1 MAAGSFLSV
10 TCLPNGFDPDTQ
22 LPQLSLSLLPT
33 IDSIALGDSIFKDW
47 PAHLSEVR
55 ASLNKAKLLFGTA
68 GNLLCPITLST
79 DSSQD
84 QQSLR
89 MWNALFDY
97 QLSTKTAA
105 RAASVVAK
113 THATTWMLSHD
124 AASLQ
129 QAHLAHRIERLAA
142 EMTNDPAAMQ
152 TANAKQQLIN
162 VYLNPNLKPLA
173 ADETRLSFSTLLGA
187 RTDAL
192 TYCQQLAKGALPTGF
207 AYTSKNFSSLVTAR
221 FNHALKILQQGDERL
236 MDIGVYA
243 ACLSCASSLL
253 RHADPTDT
261 GVPKDAATA
270 VTLLRS
276 GAGTPDPVKYPHAVT
291 VTSDALE
298 QAVRYVEF
306 LLYSR
311 RSRILM
317 GATHKKPMDCPP
329 VPPPDFHQTI
339 DLLRRFP
346 AILRPLGLV
355 FDVAVQLPANAIPDG
370 NYRISIDQLTV
381 TNLTSPALCLWTSTD
396 LKRPVNSAKGIFC
409 PANFPSGAGATPT
422 LPGNNLTSNR
432 YLNLGALNGDPAVG
446 AGNLPVY
453 SLVTEDAENE
463 THKRVQSAKAVS
475 QAGQYH
481 SSANQTKPSNVSSLD
496 DLPSTRTGGISLL
509 HTQRTERLTRAAQRV
524 SDPRLGGPD
533 MPFFADDLIMGYRFD
548 VRLSG
553 GNDRTGKVVPPG
565 RWYGLG
571 ARKSD
576 YIFVDE
582 NLKKIG
588 LRWAPSGKLELA
600 ADEGYVSAAA
610 TMTMPDAKD
619 GEHQLQAHQAMFTWS
634 GPGIGYT
641 PKSGT
646 KEAINDDGEA
656 APQCDQSVHLR
667 MTPVYTRGER
677 LLQLRFQHRYDLR
690 CRIVDLAG
698 NSAPRDE
705 TGFDSIGTAGK
716 ATVLSAMMQR
726 HEPIRSPQ
734 VLLTEKLDRQRE
746 PGAQSDR
753 LVVRTENDETTRAIV
768 PPREGLR
775 FAYMHGVVKDKSTQG
790 AFSNIELNDDG
801 SFPSVEDDP
810 TSVEGKDAIFRYSSD
825 GSDPAAP
832 FFPDPVVD
840 QLRVNLGSVSL
851 PAGVSTDALKQ
862 AISHTFSFYPRGG
875 AWPRCLP
882 CRIRVSGGK
891 QLELKAEVKDVLL
904 DDNGPNTLFVSGL
917 VITLPPAAVITL
929 NVSSSGADVDA
940 TGKSLDG
947 ASIKTAAT
955 LQSGAAHLL
964 ALQPPAGTMGAAGK
978 GGSVQP
984 QAGSGVTLVRN
995 TRSKDG
1001 KASAALPTLDPNN
1014 LGLALVSGHYKCT
1027 TPPQAITLV
1036 HAVEQPL
1043 IQVEPQGGKFEF
1055 RRDPGATA
1063 ALLRSDLPGD
1073 AEVWVS
1079 AAKISCTANWTDCVD
1094 DITKDDLT
1102 HVSVAEQVF
1111 EIAADDWNKN
1121 ANVFHHL
1128 RDTRAHD
1135 IVYLL
1140 SATSAFRDYFPAD
1153 DPPDKFVLSSPALP
1167 SRAVCSSVRP
1177 PAPVLSYCLPSFA
1190 VREDDNSTCKGWVRQ
1205 RLPAIRCYF
1214 ERPFL
1219 VSGNKEKI
1227 AAVLL
1232 ADGQADDG
1240 SAATAYVSRIGQDP
1254 LWLTDASR
1262 TMASALSAT
1271 ALTNCAVATKL
1282 QLAENNAIVDIAV
1295 FKTEYSRERK
1305 LWHCDIPFNLVG
1317 QYTPFVR
1324 LALVRY
1330 QEDALHSIKD
1340 NVEARISS
1348 VVLADFAQIAPN
1360 RYAALQR
1367 TGRAVTLTVSGDAYA
1382 MRAGG
1387 VLQDPTLAGMDKA
1400 RPTPVPFD
1408 NTFTVELQHRWHRL
1422 PLDFDP
1428 GWRPTSFKVPPP
1440 KTEVRD
1446 GIVTWKIQFQ
1456 LPESPAVFK
1465 YRMLLR
1471 ECETLYAD
1479 SDAARKANTQSWT
1492 ADLLKN
1498 GSVKSVQRMVYMDFF
1513 EL

>member
-22 LPQLSLSLLPT
+22 LPQISLSMLPT
-33 IDSIALGDSIFKDW
+33 IDSIALGDSTFKDW
-47 PAHLSEVR
+47 PNHLSEVR
-55 ASLNKAKLLFGTA
+55 ASLNKAKLLFGAT
-68 GNLLCPITLST
+68 GNLSCPITVST
-79 DSSQD
+79 DSSHD
-84 QQSLR
+84 QQSLQ
-89 MWNALFDY
+89 MWNALFGY
-97 QLSTKTAA
+97 QLSAKTAA
-105 RAASVVAK
+105 RTASVVAK

-142 EMTNDPAAMQ
+142 EMTVDRAAMQ
-152 TANAKQQLIN
+152 AANAKQQLIN

-173 ADETRLSFSTLLGA
+173 AGETRLSFSTLLGA

-192 TYCQQLAKGALPTGF
+192 KYCNGLAAGTLPAGF
-207 AYTSKNFSSLVTAR
+207 AYTSKDFSSLVTAR

-243 ACLSCASSLL
+243 AFLSCASSLV
-253 RHADPTDT
+253 RHADPNDT
-261 GVPKDAATA
+261 AVPKDAAVA
-270 VTLLRS
+270 MTLLRS
-276 GAGTPDPVKYPHAVT
+276 GAITPDAVARPHAVVIT
-291 VTSDALE
+291 KDALD

-317 GATHKKPMDCPP
+317 GKTHAKPEDCPP
-329 VPPPDFHQTI
+329 VTPPDFHQTI

-355 FDVAVQLPANAIPDG
+355 FDVVVQLPPNAIPDG
-370 NYRISIDQLTV
+370 NYPISIDQFPV
-381 TNLTSPALCLWTSTD
+381 TNLTSPALCLWTSTE
-396 LKRPVNSAKGIFC
+396 LKRPVNSAKGTFC
-409 PANFPSGAGATPT
+409 PANFPSGDGATPT
-422 LPGNNLTSNR
+422 LPGNNLTTNR

-481 SSANQTKPSNVSSLD
+481 SSANQTKPSNGSTLD

-509 HTQRTERLTRAAQRV
+509 HTQRPERLTRAAQRV
-524 SDPRLGGPD
+524 SDSRLGGPD

-553 GNDRTGKVVPPG
+553 GKDRTGKVVPPG

-576 YIFVDE
+576 YVFVDE

-600 ADEGYVSAAA
+600 ADEGYLSAAA
-610 TMTMPDAKD
+610 TMTKPDAKD
-619 GEHQLQAHQAMFTWS
+619 GENQLQAHQAMFTWS

-646 KEAINDDGEA
+646 KEAINDDGGA
-656 APQCDQSVHLR
+656 APQCDQSAHLR
-667 MTPVYTRGER
+667 MTPEYTRGER
-677 LLQLRFQHRYDLR
+677 LLQLRFQHSYDLR
-690 CRIVDLAG
+690 CRIVDIAG

-705 TGFDSIGTAGK
+705 TGFDSIGTAGS
-716 ATVLSAMMQR
+716 ATILSVMMQR

-753 LVVRTENDETTRAIV
+753 LVVRKENDETTRAIV

-832 FFPDPVVD
+832 FFPDPLVD

-875 AWPRCLP
+875 TWPRCLP
-882 CRIRVSGGK
+882 CRIRVIGGK
-891 QLELKAEVKDVLL
+891 QMELRAEVKDVLL

-929 NVSSSGADVDA
+929 SVSSSGADVDA

-947 ASIKTAAT
+947 VFIKIAGM
-955 LQSGAAHLL
+955 LQSGAAYLL
-964 ALQPPAGTMGAAGK
+964 ALQPPAGTMGAADKAGK
-978 GGSVQP
+978 VQP
-984 QAGSGVTLVRN
+984 QAGSGVVLVGS

-1001 KASAALPTLDPNN
+1001 KAQAALPALDPNN

-1027 TPPQAITLV
+1027 TPPHAITLV

-1043 IQVEPQGGKFEF
+1043 IQVEPQGGQFEF

-1079 AAKISCTANWTDCVD
+1079 AAKISCTASWTDCVD

-1102 HVSVAEQVF
+1102 EVSAAEQVF
-1111 EIAADDWNKN
+1111 EISADDWNKN
-1121 ANVFHHL
+1121 ANAFHHL

-1135 IVYLL
+1135 IVYQL

-1153 DPPDKFVLSSPALP
+1153 DPLDKFVRLSPALP
-1167 SRAVCSSVRP
+1167 SRPVLSSVRP
-1177 PAPVLSYCLPSFA
+1177 PAPVLSYCVPSFA
-1190 VREDDNSTCKGWVRQ
+1190 VREDDNSACKGWVRQ
-1205 RLPAIRCYF
+1205 RVPAVRCYF

-1219 VSGNKEKI
+1219 ISGNKEKI

-1254 LWLTDASR
+1254 LWRTDASR

-1271 ALTNCAVATKL
+1271 ALANCTVATKL

-1295 FKTEYSRERK
+1295 FNTEYSRERK

-1330 QEDALHSIKD
+1330 QEDALNSIKD

-1382 MRAGG
+1382 MRAGAA
-1387 VLQDPTLAGMDKA
+1387 LQDPTQAGMDKG

-1440 KTEVRD
+1440 KMEVHD
-1446 GIVTWKIQFQ
+1446 GIVTWKTQFQ
-1456 LPESPAVFK
+1456 LPESPTFFK
-1465 YRMLLR
+1465 YRVLLR

-1492 ADLLKN
+1492 ADLLQN